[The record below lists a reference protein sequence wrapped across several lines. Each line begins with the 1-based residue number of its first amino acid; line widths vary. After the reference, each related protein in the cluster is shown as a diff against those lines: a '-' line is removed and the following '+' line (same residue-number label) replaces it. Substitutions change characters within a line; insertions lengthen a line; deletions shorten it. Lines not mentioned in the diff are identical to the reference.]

1 MKCMYVVIPVTRI
14 GSAWHVA
21 NTTISAPY
29 KAFSQEKIPAKI
41 GTHIGLM
48 HVNVTLCAIQIG
60 NWSVPDIDFN
70 ERFGWEGASDMTK
83 HYHEALK
90 RGLPFPILTVAEY
103 FSLSQ
108 EGFTWGM
115 QYRQA
120 GYFASILLWTS
131 LASWLLMNL
140 LLIAVPRYGAYMK
153 ALTGALLVSTN
164 VGYYYLLPKRPL
176 VIYMEGG
183 TLEFSLGWCY
193 WLLLVAG
200 VLCLVVGVAIS
211 VMDLVWPHRFST
223 ILEVYFDTPYDRHV
237 ILEESSDVRYRKR
250 PTNKGLENPPG
261 LGSRILRRLSSKT
274 TKETS
279 LNNNGP
285 NDGIENKGF
294 QGDVPK
300 SPWRYPFRRSQN
312 MPQRHAGLHRTI
324 SQDSNTSSIA
334 SASVQ
339 ISPIHK
345 QALSRMLPKTPH
357 ERIRDLDHW

>member
-1 MKCMYVVIPVTRI
+1 
-14 GSAWHVA
+14 
-21 NTTISAPY
+21 
-29 KAFSQEKIPAKI
+29 
-41 GTHIGLM
+41 
-48 HVNVTLCAIQIG
+48 
-60 NWSVPDIDFN
+60 
-70 ERFGWEGASDMTK
+70 MTK
-83 HYHEALK
+83 HYHEALR

-115 QYRQA
+115 EYRQA

-131 LASWLLMNL
+131 LASWMLMNL
-140 LLIAVPRYGAYMK
+140 LLIAIWSIYESIYRCTTS
-153 ALTGALLVSTN
+153 LN
-164 VGYYYLLPKRPL
+164 NIGYYYLLPKRPL
-176 VIYMEGG
+176 VIFLEGG

-200 VLCLVVGVAIS
+200 VLCFIVGVAIS

-261 LGSRILRRLSSKT
+261 LGSRILRRLSSKA

-312 MPQRHAGLHRTI
+312 MPQRNLRRTI
-324 SQDSNTSSIA
+324 SQDSTSSIA